1 MLSRSTDRSLLAASV
16 LARMTTAVASLSEMG
31 RDMVIRHK
39 IQRGARM
46 AALGIGLAA
55 LLAGGAQAADFL
67 VEMNKSKA
75 LHLQK
80 PVATVMVG
88 NPAVADISI
97 ESASLIYVMGK
108 SYGRTNLVALDAE
121 GKPVLDLNISVVSQT
136 SSAVTLT
143 RGAGQISYNCTPRCE
158 RVPNVG
164 DDASSFDT
172 LMQQMGDAAASSAG
186 AGAASAA
193 AATGTAR

>member
-1 MLSRSTDRSLLAASV
+1 
-16 LARMTTAVASLSEMG
+16 
-31 RDMVIRHK
+31 MVVRHE
-39 IQRGARM
+39 IQRGARA

-55 LLAGGAQAADFL
+55 LLASGAHAADFL

-172 LMQQMGDAAASSAG
+172 LVQQMNDAAAASAG
-186 AGAASAA
+186 AAGAAGSTSAA
-193 AATGTAR
+193 GAIR